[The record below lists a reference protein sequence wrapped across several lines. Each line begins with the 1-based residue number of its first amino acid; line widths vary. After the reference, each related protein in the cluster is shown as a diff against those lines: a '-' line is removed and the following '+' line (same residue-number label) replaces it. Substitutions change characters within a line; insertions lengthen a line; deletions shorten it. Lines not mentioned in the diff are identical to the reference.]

1 MKQLTQKQIKQLYLS
16 SGVIMLIFFIFFS
29 YLVAKELFNQFDFD
43 TTVKLQDNI
52 SHRFDNPFSLL
63 SVLGSAEISMSI
75 WIIMSLYLAFRR
87 FWLTFFSMAL
97 LPFALITEI
106 FGKVYL
112 YHPGPPFLFYRGT
125 IDFDFPSHHIQ
136 TEYSYPSG
144 HMLRTTFISS
154 FILFYLLL
162 RGNRTA
168 KLISIPVTIVFISVM
183 IISRIYLGEHW
194 TTDVVGGLMIGI
206 STALISASTLPVK
219 KIKSEEI

>member
-1 MKQLTQKQIKQLYLS
+1 MKNLTPKQIKKIYFFV
-16 SGVIMLIFFIFFS
+16 GVSLLFIFIFFS

-52 SHRFDNPFSLL
+52 SHRFDDPFSML

-75 WIIMSLYLAFRR
+75 WILLSVYLLIRR

-112 YHPGPPFLFYRGT
+112 YHPGPPYLFYRGT

-144 HMLRTTFISS
+144 HMLRTTFLSS
-154 FILFYLLL
+154 FILFYILL
-162 RGNRTA
+162 RGKKLVR
-168 KLISIPVTIVFISVM
+168 LISIPTTISFITVM

-194 TTDVVGGLMIGI
+194 TTDVIGGFLIGV
-206 STALISASTLPVK
+206 SCALLSASTLPLK
-219 KIKSEEI
+219 KSQTEEV

>member
-1 MKQLTQKQIKQLYLS
+1 MIKVTPKQLRRIYFFT
-16 SGVIMLIFFIFFS
+16 GVGLLLVFIFFS

-43 TTVKLQDNI
+43 TTVRFQDKI
-52 SHRFDNPFSLL
+52 PHRLDDPFSIL

-75 WIIMSLYLAFRR
+75 WIILSLYLLIRR

-112 YHPGPPFLFYRGT
+112 YHPGPPYLFYRGT

-144 HMLRTTFISS
+144 HMLRTTFLSS
-154 FILFYLLL
+154 FILFYFLL
-162 RGNRTA
+162 RGNKLA
-168 KLISIPVTIVFISVM
+168 KLISIPVTISFISVM

-194 TTDVVGGLMIGI
+194 TTDVIGGLLIGV
-206 STALISASTLPVK
+206 SCALLSASTLPLK
-219 KIKSEEI
+219 KSQTEEV